1 MRIPIEELLSKVE
14 KVRKTSDGW
23 QGCCPAHDDKNP
35 SLSVRMVEDGK
46 ILIKCFAG
54 CECENIVSALG
65 LSMRDLMPEENKPV
79 EISRQSWPLY
89 TVDRTRRF
97 KKIRVSYSD
106 GTKKYFLEPKPSD
119 YGLSPKDLNF
129 YNAEN
134 IPDEV
139 SELVICEGEKA
150 TDAALKLGLIAAGIP
165 LGAPAIPDRHVIE
178 SFFRKHKIKRIVLSP
193 DNDRPG
199 ISMMFNFKQ
208 ALENLNLEIKET
220 V

>member
-1 MRIPIEELLSKVE
+1 MSTPIEELLSKLK

-23 QGCCPAHDDKNP
+23 QACCPAHDDTNP
-35 SLSVRMVEDGK
+35 SLSVRGVEDGK

-97 KKIRVSYSD
+97 KKIRVNYSD
-106 GTKKYFLEPKPSD
+106 GTKKYFFEPKPGD

-134 IPDEV
+134 IPGAVD
-139 SELVICEGEKA
+139 ELVICEGEKT
-150 TDAALKLGLIAAGIP
+150 TDAALKLGLIAVGVP
-165 LGAPAIPDRHVIE
+165 VGAPSIPSRHVIE
-178 SFFRKHKIKRIVLSP
+178 SFFQKHKIKKVILYA
-193 DNDRPG
+193 DNDAPG
-199 ISMMFNFKQ
+199 ISMMLNFKR
-208 ALENLNLEIKET
+208 ALENLNKEKKET